1 MGPVYMRAEKKK
13 RDMDPVC
20 TKVEKGDIGPVR
32 TGVEKKRHKSRLK
45 KSFKKVDMDPVFTR
59 VGKRGY
65 RSGL

>member
-1 MGPVYMRAEKKK
+1 
-13 RDMDPVC
+13 MDPVC